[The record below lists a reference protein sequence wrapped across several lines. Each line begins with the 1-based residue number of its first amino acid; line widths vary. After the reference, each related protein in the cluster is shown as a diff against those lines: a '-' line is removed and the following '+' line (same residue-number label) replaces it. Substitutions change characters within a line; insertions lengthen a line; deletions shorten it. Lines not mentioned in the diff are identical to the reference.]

1 MTTSGDRSSEQS
13 ADTATSGFDVTYF
26 QGPFSS
32 CVEAAEIVQI
42 IFTMHRGMDG
52 FDLAVCPVSSS
63 LTGPVGRICLD
74 GWPTRVGIKKTRFD

>member
-26 QGPFSS
+26 QASS
-32 CVEAAEIVQI
+32 SYVEAAEIVQI

-74 GWPTRVGIKKTRFD
+74 GWLTRVGIKKTRFD